1 MTNSAAPVVECEK
14 MHVTL
19 PVSHL
24 AAAIEFYVTKLGFR
38 LGFLWGE
45 PAFFAGISLGEVE
58 IFLKEDTPAP
68 NAGAVVFMVGDADAL
83 YEFHRANGVEVMEEI
98 DDREYGIRDYAVKD
112 LYGYR
117 LVFGHHIYTVGP
129 TITIERVDV
138 PVRLEKRLAGL
149 LQDLAEHKRMTVG
162 NCLEEILLH
171 TNEGVE
177 PHTKSQLKYIEGLK
191 EEVWDRLRQPCE
203 LSVCGGVSTEVF
215 ELFEKPVRQRPYDDS
230 MDLPIACFG
239 VPGCWVRDW
248 PRPRCLILRLDIRCR
263 RGSMPSIA
271 GIAPR

>member
-1 MTNSAAPVVECEK
+1 MTNPTPPVVECEK

-19 PVSHL
+19 PVSNL
-24 AAAIEFYVTKLGFR
+24 AAAIEFYVAKLGFR

-45 PAFFAGISLGEVE
+45 PAWFAGITLGEVE

-83 YEFHRANGVEVMEEI
+83 YEFHRANGVEVVEEI

-117 LVFGHHIYTVGP
+117 LVFGRPNYSFGP
-129 TITIERVDV
+129 KIRIERVEV
-138 PVRLEKRLAGL
+138 PVRLEKRLVGL

-162 NCLEEILLH
+162 SCLEEILLH

-177 PHTKSQLKYIEGLK
+177 PHTKSTLRYIEELK
-191 EEVWDRLRQPCE
+191 KKHGIDYDSHGSYRFVEE
-203 LSVCGGVSTEVF
+203 
-215 ELFEKPVRQRPYDDS
+215 
-230 MDLPIACFG
+230 
-239 VPGCWVRDW
+239 
-248 PRPRCLILRLDIRCR
+248 
-263 RGSMPSIA
+263 
-271 GIAPR
+271 